1 MKWIIWKK
9 KRKIWKIWKYIYKKK
24 KKEYINKLK
33 LYNLKK
39 KILNEEWI
47 IDWRKRYKMK
57 NENYNIWNYKIN
69 N

>member
-9 KRKIWKIWKYIYKKK
+9 SRKIWKE
-24 KKEYINKLK
+24 KKEYINELK